1 MTDES
6 ENKGLISAATEIA
19 KAVPVYQDLMQP
31 AAREL
36 GKGLETVA
44 KTVNIALAPLA
55 AMVWGY
61 ERIQGWL
68 ESQLSHELREVNPN
82 SIVTPNPH
90 VVGPAVEALRYAA
103 ENENLREM
111 FAKLIATSMTKEL
124 AERAHPT
131 FVEILKQISSDEA
144 KIIPGFLNNPYQPFI
159 SIEVVKEGH
168 GRRSVLA
175 HWTDLAL
182 KANCDY
188 PSYCSVYMEN
198 LARLGLLE
206 FYNDAEVEET
216 AYKELESTESILR
229 LIESTKKETD
239 GGEIVIERGV
249 ITRTMLGHMF
259 MQACVGETSGIQA
272 NLKV

>member
-6 ENKGLISAATEIA
+6 KEKGFISAATEIA

-44 KTVNIALAPLA
+44 KTVNIALAPLT

-68 ESQLSHELREVNPN
+68 EAELSQELREINPED
-82 SIVTPNPH
+82 IVTPNPH
-90 VVGPAVEALRYAA
+90 VVGPAVEALRFAA
-103 ENENLREM
+103 ENENLRAM
-111 FAKLIATSMTKEL
+111 FAKLIATSMTREV

-131 FVEILKQISSDEA
+131 FVEILKQLSSDEA
-144 KIIPGFLNNPYQPFI
+144 KIIPYFLDNPYQPYI
-159 SIEVVKEGH
+159 SIEVMKEGH

-182 KANCDY
+182 KADCDY
-188 PSYCSVYMEN
+188 PAYCSVYMEN

-206 FYNDAEVEET
+206 FFENAEVESE
-216 AYKELESTESILR
+216 AYKELEESESIVN
-229 LIESTKKETD
+229 LIESVKKETD
-239 GGEIVIERGV
+239 CEEIVIEKGV
-249 ITRTMLGHMF
+249 ITRTMLGQIF